1 MRRRLRSYRGINT
14 GEQGMYQDILYEV
27 QDPVAIITMNRPD
40 ALNALTGRMMAE
52 MRHAFAAA
60 ENDPA
65 VVGMVLTGAGRGFC
79 AGADMAGL
87 SATASGE
94 RGEAQDL
101 SDLDAKPGNPD
112 MGPNFEITYTYLLAL
127 QKPLIAA
134 INGPCAGLGFCY
146 ACLADMRIVERQAK
160 FTTAFSQRGLIAEHG
175 CSWLLPRL
183 IGTGRALDL
192 LWSARKFT
200 GEEAK
205 ELGLAERLVEQG
217 ESLQTAID
225 YIKQLASVV
234 SPTSIKVIKAQ
245 VYRHLNMELGEAM
258 AETNTWM
265 AESLK
270 REDFKEGVSSF
281 MEKRLPKF
289 KRVGED

>member
-1 MRRRLRSYRGINT
+1 
-14 GEQGMYQDILYEV
+14 MYQDILYEV

-60 ENDPA
+60 EKDPA

-94 RGEAQDL
+94 RGEAVDL
-101 SDLDAKPGNPD
+101 SDLEAKPGNPD

-289 KRVGED
+289 KRLGED

>member
-1 MRRRLRSYRGINT
+1 
-14 GEQGMYQDILYEV
+14 MYQDILYEV

-60 ENDPA
+60 EKDPA

-94 RGEAQDL
+94 RGEAPDL

-146 ACLADMRIVERQAK
+146 SCLADMRIVERQAK

>member
-1 MRRRLRSYRGINT
+1 
-14 GEQGMYQDILYEV
+14 MYQDIIYEV
-27 QDPVAIITMNRPD
+27 DDPVAIITMNRPE

-60 ENDPA
+60 ERDPA

-94 RGEAQDL
+94 GGRTEDL
-101 SDLDAKPGNPD
+101 SDLQANPGNPD
-112 MGPNFEITYTYLLAL
+112 MGPNFGVTFTYLLSL

-146 ACLADMRIVERQAK
+146 ALLADMRFVERQAK

-175 CSWLLPRL
+175 ASWLLPRL
-183 IGTGRALDL
+183 IGAGRALDL

-217 ESLQTAID
+217 ESVQAAVD
-225 YIKQLASVV
+225 YIKQLANVV
-234 SPTSIKVIKAQ
+234 SPTSLKVIKAQ
-245 VYRHLNMELGEAM
+245 VYRHLNMELGDAM
-258 AETNTWM
+258 KETNEWM
-265 AESLK
+265 AESLV

-281 MEKRLPKF
+281 MEKRLPEF
-289 KRVGED
+289 KRVGEE

>member
-1 MRRRLRSYRGINT
+1 
-14 GEQGMYQDILYEV
+14 MYQDILYEV
-27 QDPVAIITMNRPD
+27 QDPVAIITMNRPE

-60 ENDPA
+60 EKDTA

-87 SATASGE
+87 NATASGE
-94 RGEAQDL
+94 RGEAEDL
-101 SDLDAKPGNPD
+101 SDLEASPGNPD
-112 MGPNFEITYTYLLAL
+112 MGPNFEITYSYMMAL

-175 CSWLLPRL
+175 SSWVLPRL

-225 YIKQLASVV
+225 YIKQLASAV

-258 AETNTWM
+258 AESNTWM

-281 MEKRLPKF
+281 MEKRLPEF
-289 KRVGED
+289 KRVGDD

>member
-1 MRRRLRSYRGINT
+1 
-14 GEQGMYQDILYEV
+14 MYQDILYEV
-27 QDPVAIITMNRPD
+27 QDPVAIITMNRPE

-60 ENDPA
+60 EKDPA

-94 RGEAQDL
+94 RGEALDL
-101 SDLDAKPGNPD
+101 SDLEAKPGNPD

-289 KRVGED
+289 KRLGED

>member
-1 MRRRLRSYRGINT
+1 
-14 GEQGMYQDILYEV
+14 MYQDILYEV

-40 ALNALTGRMMAE
+40 QLNALTGRMMAE
-52 MRHAFAAA
+52 MRHTFAAA
-60 ENDPA
+60 EKDPA

-87 SATASGE
+87 NATASGE
-94 RGEAQDL
+94 RGEAVDL
-101 SDLDAKPGNPD
+101 SDLEASPGNPD

-175 CSWLLPRL
+175 SSWILPRL
-183 IGTGRALDL
+183 IGAGRALDL

-205 ELGLAERLVEQG
+205 ELGLAERLVEEG
-217 ESLQTAID
+217 ESLQAAID

-234 SPTSIKVIKAQ
+234 SPTSLKVIKAQ

-270 REDFKEGVSSF
+270 RDDFKEGVSSF

-289 KRVGED
+289 KRLGED

>member
-1 MRRRLRSYRGINT
+1 
-14 GEQGMYQDILYEV
+14 MYQDILYEV

-94 RGEAQDL
+94 RGEAPDL

>member
-1 MRRRLRSYRGINT
+1 
-14 GEQGMYQDILYEV
+14 MYQDILYEV

-40 ALNALTGRMMAE
+40 QLNALTGRMMAE

-60 ENDPA
+60 EKDPA

-87 SATASGE
+87 NATASGE
-94 RGEAQDL
+94 RGEAVDL
-101 SDLDAKPGNPD
+101 SDLEASPGNPD

-175 CSWLLPRL
+175 SSWILPRL
-183 IGTGRALDL
+183 IGAGRALDL

-205 ELGLAERLVEQG
+205 ELGLAERLVAEG
-217 ESLQTAID
+217 ESLQAAID

-234 SPTSIKVIKAQ
+234 SPTSLKVIKAQ

-289 KRVGED
+289 KRLGED

>member
-1 MRRRLRSYRGINT
+1 
-14 GEQGMYQDILYEV
+14 MYQDILYEV

-60 ENDPA
+60 EKDPA

-217 ESLQTAID
+217 ESVQTAID

>member
-1 MRRRLRSYRGINT
+1 
-14 GEQGMYQDILYEV
+14 MYQDILYEV

-60 ENDPA
+60 EKDPA

-101 SDLDAKPGNPD
+101 SDLDAKPGDPD

-270 REDFKEGVSSF
+270 REDFKEGLSSF

>member
-1 MRRRLRSYRGINT
+1 
-14 GEQGMYQDILYEV
+14 MYQDILYEV

-60 ENDPA
+60 EKDPA

-101 SDLDAKPGNPD
+101 SDLDAKPGDPD

-258 AETNTWM
+258 DETNTWM